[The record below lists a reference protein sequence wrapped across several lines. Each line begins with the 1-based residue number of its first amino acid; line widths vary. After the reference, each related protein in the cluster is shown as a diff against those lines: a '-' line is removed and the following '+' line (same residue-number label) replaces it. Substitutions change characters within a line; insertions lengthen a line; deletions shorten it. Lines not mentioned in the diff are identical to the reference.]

1 MSKGAGSWL
10 AGHAV
15 ELVTAVA
22 GFVGTGA
29 IMTLRDEV
37 MSLWGGHAWGMLAW
51 SLLCVAGG
59 AALGDS
65 RGMSRYRR
73 ARHEERVAAERAEQ
87 DAEARREA
95 DEARRRDGARRRVL
109 GLSYYDK
116 LLVSKVSRDGF
127 LDTGQGCDEE
137 DVREL
142 IRGISD
148 LVCSTEVRD
157 RVWRIRLTDY
167 GRYAVSV
174 SGDIIDEAVRP

>member
-65 RGMSRYRR
+65 RGMSRYLR

-95 DEARRRDGARRRVL
+95 EDASRRAAARERVL
-109 GLSYYDK
+109 GLSYEDK
-116 LLVSKVSRDGF
+116 LLLSEVSQRGF
-127 LDTGQGCDEE
+127 LDTEQGCDE
-137 DVREL
+137 DVRDL
-142 IRGISD
+142 LWNVDD
-148 LVCSTEVRD
+148 LVSGTEVGD
-157 RVWRIRLTDY
+157 YVWRIRLTDY
-167 GRYAVSV
+167 GRYVVSV
-174 SGDIIDEAVRP
+174 SGDILDEAVRP